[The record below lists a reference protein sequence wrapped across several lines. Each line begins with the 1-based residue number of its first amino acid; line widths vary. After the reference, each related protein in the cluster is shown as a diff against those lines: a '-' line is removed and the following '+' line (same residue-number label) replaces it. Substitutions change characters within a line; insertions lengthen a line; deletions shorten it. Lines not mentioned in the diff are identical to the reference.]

1 MNAPLV
7 KILVTVTDPA
17 RIAAQTMTLDTVRTG
32 FPNSSIEVTINEP
45 MNGNEEVIEILKK
58 KIDHVEG
65 ERRWASNMTDG
76 GRIHHAHWIRRAVMD
91 EVECGGRPIVIL
103 DPDVIFWKSCEDWE
117 FSDETM
123 LAGYHVPRCW
133 NDFAKCVSVSRIHT
147 SFMWFKRLSAL
158 RALIQET
165 YPYSHSATGHYS
177 PCCPFMPAVR
187 FDNGKPLFWDSC
199 ANLYQMLPLRAVKN
213 FDDSHKACFDHL
225 NSASFY
231 DVMAERMP
239 DPSGFKFAHD
249 VLVHTPE
256 KLKGIWNQV
265 DEYYRAKA
273 IEGRIA
279 ESQLLTR

>member
-7 KILVTVTDPA
+7 KMLVTVPDRA
-17 RIAAQTMTLDTVRTG
+17 RIDACTLAFDTLRVG
-32 FPNSSIEVTINEP
+32 FPNAEIQVTVNNNIHGPSEVT
-45 MNGNEEVIEILKK
+45 GEVFR
-58 KIDHVEG
+58 KIKDIG
-65 ERRWASNMTDG
+65 ALPRWAGNMVSG
-76 GRIHHAHWIRRAVMD
+76 GMIHHAEWIRRMVMD
-91 EVECGGRPIVIL
+91 ETECGGRPVVIL

-123 LAGYHVPRCW
+123 LAGYHVPRMW

-177 PCCPFMPAVR
+177 PCDPFMPAVR

-199 ANLYQMLPLRAVKN
+199 SNLYQMLPLWAVKN
-213 FDDSHKACFDHL
+213 FDESHKACFDHL

-231 DVMAERMP
+231 DVMTERMP
-239 DPSGFKFAHD
+239 NPSGFKFAHD

-256 KLKGIWNQV
+256 KLKGIWSQV